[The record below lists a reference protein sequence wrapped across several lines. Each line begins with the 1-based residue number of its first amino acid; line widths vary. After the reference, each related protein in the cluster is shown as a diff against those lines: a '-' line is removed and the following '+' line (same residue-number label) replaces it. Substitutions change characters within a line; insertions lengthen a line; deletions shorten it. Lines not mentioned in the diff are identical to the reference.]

1 LHRRRWE
8 KLSEESGKSRFVK
21 AMNPELDRKIGELRI
36 PFLCLIEGPNDSG
49 KSVLA
54 QQYVYGALRC
64 GCRTLFI
71 TTESGVRGL
80 LKSMEE
86 ISLSV
91 KIYYLKGVLQIYELH
106 VKDLEWD
113 ELLSSRF
120 LELILNT
127 IKLRE
132 YFDLYVIDSLTYL
145 VTHAKEEDILNFFT
159 EARNIIEEKDKSM
172 IVTVHPY
179 AFSEEMLVRM
189 RSISDVHFILQVK
202 EIGDRIVKILQVP
215 KLKGAVKQTSITLSF
230 DVDPAFGI
238 KVLPFSR
245 AKA

>member
-1 LHRRRWE
+1 MSE
-8 KLSEESGKSRFVK
+8 KDSSVKYIK
-21 AMNPELDRKIGELRI
+21 AMNPELDRKIGELRV

-49 KSVLA
+49 KSVLT

-64 GCRTLFI
+64 GFKTLYI
-71 TTESGVRGL
+71 TTESGIKGL
-80 LKSMEE
+80 LKSMDE

-91 KIYYLKGVLQIYELH
+91 KEYYLKGVFQIYELH

-113 ELLSSRF
+113 EVLSSRF
-120 LELILNT
+120 LGLILNT
-127 IKLRE
+127 IKFRE

-145 VTHAKEEDILNFFT
+145 VTHAREEDILNFFT
-159 EARNIIEEKDKSM
+159 EARNIVEEKNKS
-172 IVTVHPY
+172 IIITVHPY
-179 AFSEEMLVRM
+179 AFNEEMLVRM
-189 RSISDVHFILQVK
+189 RSISDVHIILSVK
-202 EIGDRIVKILQVP
+202 EIGDRIVKLLQVP

-245 AKA
+245 ARA